1 MEQQAVEKCEKRR
14 CPGDEASRWNPL
26 RGEVYS
32 INGSGATL
40 EMRACSACAGDYED
54 PDRTAWTP
62 AQEEED
68 EPGGAGRETTEEF
81 PAEE

>member
-1 MEQQAVEKCEKRR
+1 VENCEKRQEQNR
-14 CPGDEASRWNPL
+14 GADRWGAL

-32 INGSGATL
+32 INGATATGK
-40 EMRACSACAGDYED
+40 MRACSACAGDYED

-62 AQEEED
+62 GEGEEEED
-68 EPGGAGRETTEEF
+68 SGDTRATTEEF